1 MESAAIASDNPTTT
15 PESSVGPAT
24 PVAASSPTTSPPSST
39 SSQKRKREEDEEE
52 EDEGSHLSTTTPLRA
67 RAASVAFSAPNM
79 WGLGYIT
86 SIWKNIVD
94 WSCMMRPFMF
104 AFLPLGILLITL
116 FWSSRSAAW
125 RDDRNGESRRNDRSG
140 ADSGS
145 NRITRRKAWAK
156 AAQIN

>member
-52 EDEGSHLSTTTPLRA
+52 DEGSHSSTTTPLRA
-67 RAASVAFSAPNM
+67 RAASVAFSAPKM
-79 WGLGYIT
+79 WGLGYIS

-104 AFLPLGILLITL
+104 AFSHWG
-116 FWSSRSAAW
+116 FY
-125 RDDRNGESRRNDRSG
+125 
-140 ADSGS
+140 
-145 NRITRRKAWAK
+145 
-156 AAQIN
+156 